1 MRAPT
6 RAPQL
11 ALVAT
16 HATSSRRAARA
27 LALLCSSRRAPR
39 AARPTRAHSLTRAPA
54 RAPRAARPG
63 SRSSRCT
70 PRHAPP
76 TRAPRTPRHALL
88 ASPGSRSS
96 RRTPCFAPPTRAP
109 ASRSERRA
117 SRRAPRLALLGMR
130 FSHPGSRPWLVAP
143 ATSSRSD
150 AHPDSPPT
158 HALAR
163 APRAPHHELA
173 LLTTRPPARTPGS
186 RAARPDSRP
195 ARTPHDALLTPHPP
209 TRAPWLARPAR
220 TSRDARLRRRRL
232 TLRAPHSSL
241 GSHPD
246 SRPTRDALLPRDTLG
261 RAPWLELFGTREPC
275 SHSSRRTP
283 RRVPPGSHS
292 SQRAPWLALLATSP
306 KRSRPPARSDP
317 AHPSTLEHSRP
328 PTPTSPK
335 HSHPP
340 PPARSDPAHPS
351 TLEQSHPPPPAR
363 SDPTHPHQP
372 EAIPPAATRAEMAA
386 GNEGP
391 HATVRKEHQAFA
403 RKLYQIEK
411 DARALLKG
419 QEPTVLNLVR
429 GIQRDKTRA
438 TILKKKLISLSDAIA
453 QARKMRETGP
463 WAPTAAIQGAM
474 FFLFDCLKAS
484 DPESKWYALQEIARP
499 RYVINVVGLD
509 IPTHDATLRAA
520 DRDRVP
526 RRANEDL
533 DVLLLQQPQ
542 LPADYVAVE
551 AKRCGLGE
559 VKLSGCAPATPA
571 QRSHP
576 GQKAHRNDK
585 NKGVTKRKRA
595 AKRKVATDSDSDE
608 AEVEEPEPAR
618 KRTRSQTKAAAST
631 SKGKG
636 RAKAGPSSARGRRGK
651 KVATPSDVEEEEEE
665 ERSQPESE
673 ERDVV
678 PPVRFRVDWDRRPRD
693 ADGELLPYVETED
706 DAQMLEEQAEEQERL
721 ADEEE
726 QMLRIKEEIR
736 AHNEQRMLAGLG
748 DDDAPEWPVA
758 GSSGLQPG
766 WTHLPDAEDKEDGNA
781 GHPGAE
787 EEEEEL
793 EDDDA
798 EPPALPS
805 PKPAAP
811 SRFPTPEWMRE
822 GPSGDRPAELL

>member
-1 MRAPT
+1 MRAW
-6 RAPQL
+6 L
-11 ALVAT
+11 
-16 HATSSRRAARA
+16 HRRAAYEDVLMRRFEPSKHKCQCGA
-27 LALLCSSRRAPR
+27 ATASYLCETCLGRKRQCRGCILREHASMPFHHIRK
-39 AARPTRAHSLTRAPA
+39 HD
-54 RAPRAARPG
+54 G
-63 SRSSRCT
+63 RSST
-70 PRHAPP
+70 A
-76 TRAPRTPRHALL
+76 TDLGALGQVIWL
-88 ASPGSRSS
+88 GHGGE
-96 RRTPCFAPPTRAP
+96 PC
-109 ASRSERRA
+109 
-117 SRRAPRLALLGMR
+117 
-130 FSHPGSRPWLVAP
+130 P
-143 ATSSRSD
+143 ATLAHVRLPMDERWCDEGEEEEDGDLSD
-150 AHPDSPPT
+150 LLRDCDLRQGHRLIIGDVEGIWCRTVYWCTCPT
-158 HALAR
+158 A
-163 APRAPHHELA
+163 EDKDIQ
-173 LLTTRPPARTPGS
+173 LLHTGLYPGTEDEPAT
-186 RAARPDSRP
+186 AFTLTMLD
-195 ARTPHDALLTPHPP
+195 DFLLSQCEG
-209 TRAPWLARPAR
+209 RMSAQGYVQK
-220 TSRDARLRRRRL
+220 LRRM
-232 TLRAPHSSL
+232 ANPAF
-241 GSHPD
+241 PY
-246 SRPTRDALLPRDTLG
+246 
-261 RAPWLELFGTREPC
+261 
-275 SHSSRRTP
+275 
-283 RRVPPGSHS
+283 RVS
-292 SQRAPWLALLATSP
+292 
-306 KRSRPPARSDP
+306 
-317 AHPSTLEHSRP
+317 
-328 PTPTSPK
+328 
-335 HSHPP
+335 
-340 PPARSDPAHPS
+340 
-351 TLEQSHPPPPAR
+351 
-363 SDPTHPHQP
+363 
-372 EAIPPAATRAEMAA
+372 
-386 GNEGP
+386 
-391 HATVRKEHQAFA
+391 
-403 RKLYQIEK
+403 
-411 DARALLKG
+411 
-419 QEPTVLNLVR
+419 
-429 GIQRDKTRA
+429 RDKTRA

-595 AKRKVATDSDSDE
+595 ARKVATDSDSDE

>member
-1 MRAPT
+1 MT
-6 RAPQL
+6 
-11 ALVAT
+11 
-16 HATSSRRAARA
+16 
-27 LALLCSSRRAPR
+27 
-39 AARPTRAHSLTRAPA
+39 
-54 RAPRAARPG
+54 
-63 SRSSRCT
+63 
-70 PRHAPP
+70 
-76 TRAPRTPRHALL
+76 
-88 ASPGSRSS
+88 
-96 RRTPCFAPPTRAP
+96 
-109 ASRSERRA
+109 
-117 SRRAPRLALLGMR
+117 
-130 FSHPGSRPWLVAP
+130 
-143 ATSSRSD
+143 
-150 AHPDSPPT
+150 
-158 HALAR
+158 
-163 APRAPHHELA
+163 
-173 LLTTRPPARTPGS
+173 
-186 RAARPDSRP
+186 
-195 ARTPHDALLTPHPP
+195 
-209 TRAPWLARPAR
+209 
-220 TSRDARLRRRRL
+220 
-232 TLRAPHSSL
+232 
-241 GSHPD
+241 
-246 SRPTRDALLPRDTLG
+246 
-261 RAPWLELFGTREPC
+261 
-275 SHSSRRTP
+275 
-283 RRVPPGSHS
+283 
-292 SQRAPWLALLATSP
+292 
-306 KRSRPPARSDP
+306 
-317 AHPSTLEHSRP
+317 
-328 PTPTSPK
+328 
-335 HSHPP
+335 
-340 PPARSDPAHPS
+340 
-351 TLEQSHPPPPAR
+351 
-363 SDPTHPHQP
+363 
-372 EAIPPAATRAEMAA
+372 A

-391 HATVRKEHQAFA
+391 HSTVRKEHQAFA
-403 RKLYQIEK
+403 RKLHQIEK

-419 QEPTVLNLVR
+419 EEPTVLNLVR
-429 GIQRDKTRA
+429 GIQRDKKRA

-453 QARKMRETGP
+453 QARKLRETGP

-499 RYVINVVGLD
+499 RYVINIVGLD

-533 DVLLLQQPQ
+533 DMLLMQQPQ

-559 VKLSGCAPATPA
+559 VKLSG
-571 QRSHP
+571 SHP

-585 NKGVTKRKRA
+585 NKGATKRKRA

-636 RAKAGPSSARGRRGK
+636 RAKAGPSSARGRRGRK
-651 KVATPSDVEEEEEE
+651 AATPSDVEEEEEAE

-706 DAQMLEEQAEEQERL
+706 EASERRHREFIARGPAPIYGLNGDLIGLTSPPSEDDAQMLEEQAEEQERL

-726 QMLRIKEEIR
+726 QMLRVKEEIR

-766 WTHLPDAEDKEDGNA
+766 WTHLPDAEDEEDGNA

-793 EDDDA
+793 EDDDVG
-798 EPPALPS
+798 PPALPS